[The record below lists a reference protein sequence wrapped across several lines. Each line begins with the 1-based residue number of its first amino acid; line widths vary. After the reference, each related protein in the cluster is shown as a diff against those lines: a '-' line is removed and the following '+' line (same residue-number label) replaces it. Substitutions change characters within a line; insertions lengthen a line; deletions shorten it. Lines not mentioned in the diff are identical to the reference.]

1 MVEMS
6 LTKELQHYRASLDLW
21 WARRKRIAAQHSAVH
36 QRQREAQR
44 VVDQQRA
51 EQGLREAALAAGR
64 PVEGWYA
71 DPQNPAF
78 ERRWDGAAWTEE
90 TRMAPPG
97 AAGRVAVVPG
107 AVPVPAAVS
116 NSSLQTAGVITFI
129 LGLLFWPIFIASFV
143 IGIMLTTR
151 GSVGN
156 GVLLIVMSLLGP
168 IISLAGCAALLTSG
182 S

>member
-1 MVEMS
+1 MS
-6 LTKELQHYRASLDLW
+6 EVAKSLKHYRAQLDIW
-21 WARRKRIAAQHSAVH
+21 WARRQRISAEHSAVH
-36 QRQREAQR
+36 QRQREDR
-44 VVDQQRA
+44 R
-51 EQGLREAALAAGR
+51 LAAGQ
-64 PVEGWYA
+64 PLEGWYS

-97 AAGRVAVVPG
+97 AAGLVAVGP
-107 AVPVPAAVS
+107 AAVPAASS
-116 NSSLQTAGVITFI
+116 NSSLQTAGVITFV

-143 IGIMLTTR
+143 IGIMLAVR

-156 GVLLIVMSLLGP
+156 GVLLIVMSVLGP